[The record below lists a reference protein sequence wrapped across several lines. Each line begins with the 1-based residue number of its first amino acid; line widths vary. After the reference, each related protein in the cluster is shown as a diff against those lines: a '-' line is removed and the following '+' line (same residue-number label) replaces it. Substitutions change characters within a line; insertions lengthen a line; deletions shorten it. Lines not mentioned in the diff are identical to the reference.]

1 MENINK
7 KNTSLTEENNLI
19 NENDSNKVE
28 WINYFNEGLI
38 VESINNWINNSLNQN
53 KKLSNI
59 NYDKNNHNFTSYNY
73 NNYNKNI
80 NKANN
85 IKQDNI
91 KTKETLIQGEL
102 YENKNYYFTN
112 IKELYGPKKIISFDY
127 EEKIIFDDYSDKF
140 NLFKNKN
147 KFPPNKDKDDDE
159 EDFGNRRYKNVI
171 VINND
176 NNNNIKNNNKGK
188 VPKKEI
194 LNNGNNID
202 DDDDNDNDNNDKLR
216 NKKRKKNKSVD
227 LNGKNKNKI
236 KDKDKDKDRDRDY
249 KNLSYDRNKLNN
261 ISNGYPHNKTNNAKN
276 KNSYD
281 NNPKFDYRTRY
292 NFESSYA
299 QRHKM
304 KKQYELDGHFHPNEE
319 KPITIGDH
327 IFLGRTLPEMIV
339 LNNYGMV
346 NDNDYEMFQKILNY
360 NKLHKKKTIKKSDLK
375 YYQNNNNHNN
385 PNYIGNS
392 TDIPRSNLQQNSNEG
407 KNKDETIQTSY
418 L

>member
-19 NENDSNKVE
+19 KENDLNKVE

-38 VESINNWINNSLNQN
+38 VESINNGINNSLNQN

-59 NYDKNNHNFTSYNY
+59 NYDKNNHNFTSYCY

-80 NKANN
+80 NKTNN
-85 IKQDNI
+85 IKQDII
-91 KTKETLIQGEL
+91 KTKEALIQGEL

-127 EEKIIFDDYSDKF
+127 EEKIIFDHYSDKF

-147 KFPPNKDKDDDE
+147 KYTPNKDKDNDE
-159 EDFGNRRYKNVI
+159 DEDDFGNRRYKNVI

-176 NNNNIKNNNKGK
+176 NNNNKNANKGK
-188 VPKKEI
+188 VPKKEK

-202 DDDDNDNDNNDKLR
+202 DDNDKLR
-216 NKKRKKNKSVD
+216 NKNKKKNKSVD

-249 KNLSYDRNKLNN
+249 KNLSEKKYNRNKLNN
-261 ISNGYPHNKTNNAKN
+261 IPNGYPHNKTNNVKN
-276 KNSYD
+276 KNNY
-281 NNPKFDYRTRY
+281 NNYPKFDYRTRY
-292 NFESSYA
+292 NYESSYA

-304 KKQYELDGHFHPNEE
+304 KKQYEIDGHFHPNEE

-339 LNNYGMV
+339 LNNHGMV

-360 NKLHKKKTIKKSDLK
+360 NKLNKKRTIKKSQLK
-375 YYQNNNNHNN
+375 FYKNNNNPNN
-385 PNYIGNS
+385 ANYINS
-392 TDIPRSNLQQNSNEG
+392 TNIPKSTLQQNSNEG

>member
-19 NENDSNKVE
+19 KENDLNKVE

-38 VESINNWINNSLNQN
+38 VESINNGINNSLNQN

-59 NYDKNNHNFTSYNY
+59 NYDKNNNNFTSYNY
-73 NNYNKNI
+73 NNYNKTI
-80 NKANN
+80 NKTNN
-85 IKQDNI
+85 IKQDII
-91 KTKETLIQGEL
+91 KTKETIIQGEL
-102 YENKNYYFTN
+102 NENKNYYFTN

-147 KFPPNKDKDDDE
+147 KYFPNKDKDNDE

-176 NNNNIKNNNKGK
+176 NNNNNKNTNRGK
-188 VPKKEI
+188 VPKKGK
-194 LNNGNNID
+194 LNNGNNMED
-202 DDDDNDNDNNDKLR
+202 DNDKLR
-216 NKKRKKNKSVD
+216 NKNKKKNKSVD

-236 KDKDKDKDRDRDY
+236 KDKDKDKDRDRDRDY
-249 KNLSYDRNKLNN
+249 KNLSEKKYDRNKLKYMP
-261 ISNGYPHNKTNNAKN
+261 NGYPHNKTNNVKN
-276 KNSYD
+276 KNNYD

-292 NFESSYA
+292 NNESSYA

-304 KKQYELDGHFHPNEE
+304 RKQYELDGHFHPNEE

-360 NKLHKKKTIKKSDLK
+360 NKLNKKRTIKKSQLK
-375 YYQNNNNHNN
+375 SYKNNNNLNN
-385 PNYIGNS
+385 ANYINS
-392 TDIPRSNLQQNSNEG
+392 PNIPKSTLQQNSNEG

>member
-19 NENDSNKVE
+19 KENDLNKVE

-38 VESINNWINNSLNQN
+38 VESINNGINNSLNQN

-59 NYDKNNHNFTSYNY
+59 NYDKNNNNFTSYNY
-73 NNYNKNI
+73 NNYNKTI
-80 NKANN
+80 NKTNN
-85 IKQDNI
+85 IKQDII
-91 KTKETLIQGEL
+91 KTKETIIEGEL
-102 YENKNYYFTN
+102 NENKNYFFTN

-147 KFPPNKDKDDDE
+147 KYFPNKDKDNDE

-176 NNNNIKNNNKGK
+176 NNNNKNTNRGK
-188 VPKKEI
+188 VPKKGK
-194 LNNGNNID
+194 LNNGNNME
-202 DDDDNDNDNNDKLR
+202 DDNGKLR
-216 NKKRKKNKSVD
+216 NKNKKKNKSED

-236 KDKDKDKDRDRDY
+236 KDKDKDKDRDRDRDY
-249 KNLSYDRNKLNN
+249 KNLSEKKYDRNKLKYMP
-261 ISNGYPHNKTNNAKN
+261 NGYPHNKTNNVKN
-276 KNSYD
+276 KNNYD
-281 NNPKFDYRTRY
+281 NNPIFDYRTRY
-292 NFESSYA
+292 NNESSYA

-304 KKQYELDGHFHPNEE
+304 RKQYELDGHFHPNEE

-360 NKLHKKKTIKKSDLK
+360 NKLNKKRTIKKSQLK
-375 YYQNNNNHNN
+375 SYKNNNNVNN
-385 PNYIGNS
+385 ANYINS
-392 TDIPRSNLQQNSNEG
+392 PNIPKSTLQQNSNEG

>member
-19 NENDSNKVE
+19 KENDLNKVE
-28 WINYFNEGLI
+28 WINYFNEELI
-38 VESINNWINNSLNQN
+38 VESINNGINNSLNQN

-59 NYDKNNHNFTSYNY
+59 NYDKNNNNFTSYNY
-73 NNYNKNI
+73 NNYNKTI
-80 NKANN
+80 NKTNN
-85 IKQDNI
+85 IKQDII
-91 KTKETLIQGEL
+91 KTKETIIEGEL
-102 YENKNYYFTN
+102 NENKNYFFTN

-147 KFPPNKDKDDDE
+147 KYFPNKDKDNDE

-176 NNNNIKNNNKGK
+176 NNNNNKNTNRGK
-188 VPKKEI
+188 VPKKGK
-194 LNNGNNID
+194 LNNGNNMED
-202 DDDDNDNDNNDKLR
+202 DNDKLR
-216 NKKRKKNKSVD
+216 NKNKKKNKSVD

-236 KDKDKDKDRDRDY
+236 KDKDKDRDRDRDY
-249 KNLSYDRNKLNN
+249 KNLSEKKYDRNKLKYMP
-261 ISNGYPHNKTNNAKN
+261 NGYPHNKTNNVKN
-276 KNSYD
+276 KNNYD

-292 NFESSYA
+292 NNESSYA

-304 KKQYELDGHFHPNEE
+304 RKQYELDGHFHPNEE

-360 NKLHKKKTIKKSDLK
+360 NKLNKKRTIKKSQLK
-375 YYQNNNNHNN
+375 SYKNNNNLNN
-385 PNYIGNS
+385 ANYINS
-392 TDIPRSNLQQNSNEG
+392 PNIPKSTLQQNSNEG

>member
-19 NENDSNKVE
+19 KENDLNKVE

-38 VESINNWINNSLNQN
+38 VESINNGINNSLNQN

-59 NYDKNNHNFTSYNY
+59 NYDKNNNNFTSYNY
-73 NNYNKNI
+73 NNYNKTI
-80 NKANN
+80 NKTNN
-85 IKQDNI
+85 IKQDII
-91 KTKETLIQGEL
+91 KTKETIIEGEL
-102 YENKNYYFTN
+102 NENKNYFFTN

-147 KFPPNKDKDDDE
+147 KYFPNKDKDNDE
-159 EDFGNRRYKNVI
+159 EDFGNRRFKNVI

-176 NNNNIKNNNKGK
+176 NNNNNENTNRGKLPKKGK
-188 VPKKEI
+188 
-194 LNNGNNID
+194 LNNGNNLED
-202 DDDDNDNDNNDKLR
+202 DNDKLR
-216 NKKRKKNKSVD
+216 NKNKKKNKSVD

-236 KDKDKDKDRDRDY
+236 KDKDKDRDRDRDY
-249 KNLSYDRNKLNN
+249 KNLSEKKYDRNKLKYMP
-261 ISNGYPHNKTNNAKN
+261 NGYPHNKTNNVKN
-276 KNSYD
+276 KNNYD

-292 NFESSYA
+292 NNESSYA

-304 KKQYELDGHFHPNEE
+304 RKQYELDGHFHPNEE

-360 NKLHKKKTIKKSDLK
+360 NKLNKKRTIKKSQLK
-375 YYQNNNNHNN
+375 SYKNNNNLNN
-385 PNYIGNS
+385 ANYINS
-392 TDIPRSNLQQNSNEG
+392 PNIPKSTLQQNSNEG

>member
-19 NENDSNKVE
+19 KENDLNKVE
-28 WINYFNEGLI
+28 WINYFNEELI
-38 VESINNWINNSLNQN
+38 VESINNGINNSLNQN

-59 NYDKNNHNFTSYNY
+59 NYDKNYNNFTSYNY
-73 NNYNKNI
+73 NNYNKTI
-80 NKANN
+80 NKTNN
-85 IKQDNI
+85 IKQDII
-91 KTKETLIQGEL
+91 KTKETIIQGEL
-102 YENKNYYFTN
+102 NENKNYYFTN

-147 KFPPNKDKDDDE
+147 KYFPNKDKDNDE

-176 NNNNIKNNNKGK
+176 NNNNNKNTNRGK
-188 VPKKEI
+188 VPKKGK
-194 LNNGNNID
+194 LNNGNNMED
-202 DDDDNDNDNNDKLR
+202 DNDKLR
-216 NKKRKKNKSVD
+216 NKNKKKNKSVD

-249 KNLSYDRNKLNN
+249 KNLSEKKYDRNKLKYMP
-261 ISNGYPHNKTNNAKN
+261 NGYPHNKTNNVKN
-276 KNSYD
+276 KNNYD

-292 NFESSYA
+292 NNESSYA

-304 KKQYELDGHFHPNEE
+304 RKQYELDGHFHPNEE

-360 NKLHKKKTIKKSDLK
+360 NKLNKKRTIKKSQLK
-375 YYQNNNNHNN
+375 SYKNNNNLNN
-385 PNYIGNS
+385 ANYINS
-392 TDIPRSNLQQNSNEG
+392 PNIPKSTLQQNSNEG

>member
-7 KNTSLTEENNLI
+7 KFSSLTDENNI
-19 NENDSNKVE
+19 IKDNDLNKVE

-38 VESINNWINNSLNQN
+38 VESINNALNISLNQN
-53 KKLSNI
+53 KKTPNI

-80 NKANN
+80 NKSNI
-85 IKQDNI
+85 IKQDII
-91 KTKETLIQGEL
+91 KSKETLIEGEL
-102 YENKNYYFTN
+102 YENKNYYFAN

-127 EEKIIFDDYSDKF
+127 EERIIFDDYSDKF

-147 KFPPNKDKDDDE
+147 NPNKDKDNGE

-176 NNNNIKNNNKGK
+176 NNNNNNSIDKGK
-188 VPKKEI
+188 LPKKEN

-202 DDDDNDNDNNDKLR
+202 DGNDKLR
-216 NKKRKKNKSVD
+216 NKNNKKKINKSVD
-227 LNGKNKNKI
+227 LNDKNKRKI
-236 KDKDKDKDRDRDY
+236 KDRDKDRDY
-249 KNLSYDRNKLNN
+249 KNLSEKKYDRNKLKN
-261 ISNGYPHNKTNNAKN
+261 ISNGYPHNKTKNDKN
-276 KNSYD
+276 KNNYG

-292 NFESSYA
+292 NYESSYA

-304 KKQYELDGHFHPNEE
+304 KKQYEIDGHFHPNED

-360 NKLHKKKTIKKSDLK
+360 NKLNKKRTIKKSQLK
-375 YYQNNNNHNN
+375 FYKDNNN
-385 PNYIGNS
+385 PNNVNYINN
-392 TDIPRSNLQQNSNEG
+392 TNIPKSNLQQNSNEM
-407 KNKDETIQTSY
+407 NIKDETIRTSY
-418 L
+418 I

>member
-7 KNTSLTEENNLI
+7 KNTSLTEEKNLI
-19 NENDSNKVE
+19 KENDLNKVE

-38 VESINNWINNSLNQN
+38 VESINNGINNSLNQN

-59 NYDKNNHNFTSYNY
+59 NYDKNNNNFTSYNY
-73 NNYNKNI
+73 NNYNKTI
-80 NKANN
+80 NKTNN
-85 IKQDNI
+85 IKQDII

-147 KFPPNKDKDDDE
+147 KYIPNKDKDNDE
-159 EDFGNRRYKNVI
+159 DDFGNRRYKNVI

-176 NNNNIKNNNKGK
+176 NNNNNQNTNRGK
-188 VPKKEI
+188 VPKKGK
-194 LNNGNNID
+194 LNNGNNLED
-202 DDDDNDNDNNDKLR
+202 DNDKLR
-216 NKKRKKNKSVD
+216 NKNKKNNKSVD
-227 LNGKNKNKI
+227 LNGNNKNKI
-236 KDKDKDKDRDRDY
+236 KDKDKDRDRDRDY
-249 KNLSYDRNKLNN
+249 KNLSEKKYDKNKLKY
-261 ISNGYPHNKTNNAKN
+261 IPNGYPHNKTNNVKN
-276 KNSYD
+276 KNNYE

-292 NFESSYA
+292 NYESSYA

-360 NKLHKKKTIKKSDLK
+360 NKLNKKRTIKKSQLK
-375 YYQNNNNHNN
+375 FYKNNNNLNN
-385 PNYIGNS
+385 ANYINITDLPKS
-392 TDIPRSNLQQNSNEG
+392 TLQQNSNEG
-407 KNKDETIQTSY
+407 KNKDETIHTSY

>member
-7 KNTSLTEENNLI
+7 KNTSLTDENNL
-19 NENDSNKVE
+19 NKENDLNKVE
-28 WINYFNEGLI
+28 WINYFNDELI
-38 VESINNWINNSLNQN
+38 IESINNGINNSLNQN

-73 NNYNKNI
+73 NNYNKAI
-80 NKANN
+80 NKTNN
-85 IKQDNI
+85 IKQDII

-147 KFPPNKDKDDDE
+147 NYIPNKDRDNDE

-176 NNNNIKNNNKGK
+176 NNNSTNRGK
-188 VPKKEI
+188 IPKKEN

-202 DDDDNDNDNNDKLR
+202 DDNNDKLR
-216 NKKRKKNKSVD
+216 NKKKKQNKSVD
-227 LNGKNKNKI
+227 LDGKNKNKI
-236 KDKDKDKDRDRDY
+236 KGKDKDRDY
-249 KNLSYDRNKLNN
+249 KNLSEKKYDRNKPNN
-261 ISNGYPHNKTNNAKN
+261 ISNGYPNNKTNNVKN
-276 KNSYD
+276 KNNYG
-281 NNPKFDYRTRY
+281 NNPKFEYRTRY
-292 NFESSYA
+292 NNESSYA

-346 NDNDYEMFQKILNY
+346 DDNDYEMFQKILNY
-360 NKLHKKKTIKKSDLK
+360 NKLNKKRTIKKSQLK
-375 YYQNNNNHNN
+375 FYKNNNNLNN
-385 PNYIGNS
+385 ANYINITDLPKS
-392 TDIPRSNLQQNSNEG
+392 TLQQNSNEG

>member
-19 NENDSNKVE
+19 KENDLNKVE

-38 VESINNWINNSLNQN
+38 VESINNGINNSLNQN

-59 NYDKNNHNFTSYNY
+59 NYDKNNNNFTSYNY
-73 NNYNKNI
+73 NNYNKTI
-80 NKANN
+80 NKTNN
-85 IKQDNI
+85 IKQDII
-91 KTKETLIQGEL
+91 KTKETIIQGEL
-102 YENKNYYFTN
+102 NENKNYYFTN

-147 KFPPNKDKDDDE
+147 KYFPNKDKDNDE
-159 EDFGNRRYKNVI
+159 EDFGNRRFKNVI

-176 NNNNIKNNNKGK
+176 NNNNNENTNRGKLPKKGK
-188 VPKKEI
+188 
-194 LNNGNNID
+194 LNNGNNLED
-202 DDDDNDNDNNDKLR
+202 DNDKLR
-216 NKKRKKNKSVD
+216 NKNKKKNKSVD

-236 KDKDKDKDRDRDY
+236 KDKDKDKDRDRDRDY
-249 KNLSYDRNKLNN
+249 KNLSEKKYDRNKLKYMP
-261 ISNGYPHNKTNNAKN
+261 NGYPHNKTNNVKN
-276 KNSYD
+276 KNNYD

-292 NFESSYA
+292 NNESSYA

-304 KKQYELDGHFHPNEE
+304 RKQYELDGHFHPNEE

-360 NKLHKKKTIKKSDLK
+360 NKLNKKRTIKKSQLK
-375 YYQNNNNHNN
+375 SYKNNNNLNN
-385 PNYIGNS
+385 ANYINS
-392 TDIPRSNLQQNSNEG
+392 PNIPKSTLQQNSNEG

>member
-19 NENDSNKVE
+19 KENDLNKVE

-38 VESINNWINNSLNQN
+38 VESINNGINNSLNQN

-59 NYDKNNHNFTSYNY
+59 NYDKNNNNFTSYNY
-73 NNYNKNI
+73 NNYNKTI
-80 NKANN
+80 NKTNN
-85 IKQDNI
+85 IKQDII
-91 KTKETLIQGEL
+91 KTKETIIEGEL
-102 YENKNYYFTN
+102 NENKNYFFTN

-147 KFPPNKDKDDDE
+147 KYFPNKDKDNDE

-176 NNNNIKNNNKGK
+176 NNNNNKNTNRGK
-188 VPKKEI
+188 VPKKGK
-194 LNNGNNID
+194 LNNGNNMED
-202 DDDDNDNDNNDKLR
+202 DNDKLR
-216 NKKRKKNKSVD
+216 NKNKKKNKSVD

-236 KDKDKDKDRDRDY
+236 KDKDKDKDRDRDRDY
-249 KNLSYDRNKLNN
+249 KNLSEKKYDRNKLKYMP
-261 ISNGYPHNKTNNAKN
+261 NGYPHNKTNNVKN
-276 KNSYD
+276 KNNYD

-292 NFESSYA
+292 NNESSYA

-304 KKQYELDGHFHPNEE
+304 RKQYELDGHFHPNEE

-360 NKLHKKKTIKKSDLK
+360 NKLNKKRTIKKSQLK
-375 YYQNNNNHNN
+375 SYKNNNNVNN
-385 PNYIGNS
+385 ANYINS
-392 TDIPRSNLQQNSNEG
+392 PNIPKSTLQQNSNEG

>member
-19 NENDSNKVE
+19 KENDLNKVE

-38 VESINNWINNSLNQN
+38 VESINNGINNSLNQN

-59 NYDKNNHNFTSYNY
+59 NYDKNNHNFTSYSY

-80 NKANN
+80 NKTNN
-85 IKQDNI
+85 IKQDII

-147 KFPPNKDKDDDE
+147 KYTPNKDKDKDNDE
-159 EDFGNRRYKNVI
+159 DDFGNRRYKNVI

-176 NNNNIKNNNKGK
+176 NNNNKNANKGK
-188 VPKKEI
+188 VPKKEK

-202 DDDDNDNDNNDKLR
+202 DDNDKLR
-216 NKKRKKNKSVD
+216 NKNKKINKSVD

-249 KNLSYDRNKLNN
+249 KNLSEKKYNRNKLNN
-261 ISNGYPHNKTNNAKN
+261 IPNGYPHNKTNNVKN
-276 KNSYD
+276 KNNY
-281 NNPKFDYRTRY
+281 NNYPKFDYRTRY
-292 NFESSYA
+292 NYESSYA

-304 KKQYELDGHFHPNEE
+304 KKQYEIDGHFHPNEE

-339 LNNYGMV
+339 LNNHGMV

-360 NKLHKKKTIKKSDLK
+360 NKLNKKRTIKKSQLK
-375 YYQNNNNHNN
+375 FYKNNNNPNN
-385 PNYIGNS
+385 ANYINS
-392 TDIPRSNLQQNSNEG
+392 TNIPKSTLQQNSNEG

>member
-7 KNTSLTEENNLI
+7 KNTSLTEDNYLI
-19 NENDSNKVE
+19 KENDLSKVE

-38 VESINNWINNSLNQN
+38 IESINNGINNSLNQN

-59 NYDKNNHNFTSYNY
+59 NYDKNNNNFTSYNY
-73 NNYNKNI
+73 NNYNKTI
-80 NKANN
+80 NKTNN
-85 IKQDNI
+85 IKQDII

-147 KFPPNKDKDDDE
+147 KYIPNKDKDNDE
-159 EDFGNRRYKNVI
+159 DDFGNRRYKNVI

-176 NNNNIKNNNKGK
+176 NNNNNTDRGK
-188 VPKKEI
+188 IPKIEN
-194 LNNGNNID
+194 LNNGNNLED
-202 DDDDNDNDNNDKLR
+202 DNDKLR
-216 NKKRKKNKSVD
+216 NKNKKKNKSVD

-236 KDKDKDKDRDRDY
+236 KDKDKDRDRDRDY
-249 KNLSYDRNKLNN
+249 KNLSEKKYDRNKLKNMP
-261 ISNGYPHNKTNNAKN
+261 NGYPHHKTNNVKN
-276 KNSYD
+276 KNNYD

-292 NFESSYA
+292 NNESSYA

-304 KKQYELDGHFHPNEE
+304 RKQYELDGHFHPNEE

-360 NKLHKKKTIKKSDLK
+360 NKLNKKRTIKKSQLK
-375 YYQNNNNHNN
+375 SYKNNNNLNN
-385 PNYIGNS
+385 VNYINS
-392 TDIPRSNLQQNSNEG
+392 PNIPKSTLQQNSNEG